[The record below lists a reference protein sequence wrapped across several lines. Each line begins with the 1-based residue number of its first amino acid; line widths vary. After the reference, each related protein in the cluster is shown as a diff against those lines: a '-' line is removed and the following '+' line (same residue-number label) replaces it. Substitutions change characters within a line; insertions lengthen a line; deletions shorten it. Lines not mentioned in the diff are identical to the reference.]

1 MEMRHLRYFVA
12 VAEHL
17 HFGKAAASLR
27 IAQPS
32 LSHQI
37 RQLETELQ
45 TDLLQR
51 TKRRV
56 QLTEAGRL
64 FLEQAREI
72 LAHTD
77 RATLIA
83 RRAVQGNAGRLR
95 IGLAY
100 WMDVTNLIEVVKQ
113 LERRQPGIQLEM
125 RQMSASS
132 QLSALSDERLDVGFV
147 HPPIPKHLNGEIVA
161 SRSEERRVG
170 KVGR

>member
-12 VAEHL
+12 VADLL
-17 HFGKAAASLR
+17 HFGKAAAELR

-45 TDLLQR
+45 TPLLYR

-83 RRAVQGNAGRLR
+83 RRAVQGTADRLR
-95 IGLAY
+95 VGLAF
-100 WMDVTNLIEVVKQ
+100 WMDVTNLIEVV
-113 LERRQPGIQLEM
+113 RRLDRREPGTRLEM
-125 RQMSASS
+125 RQMAASL
-132 QLSALSDERLDVGFV
+132 QVTALTDERLDVGFV
-147 HPPIPKHLNGEIVA
+147 HSIA
-161 SRSEERRVG
+161 RSS
-170 KVGR
+170 GRNRLSWRCRFITG